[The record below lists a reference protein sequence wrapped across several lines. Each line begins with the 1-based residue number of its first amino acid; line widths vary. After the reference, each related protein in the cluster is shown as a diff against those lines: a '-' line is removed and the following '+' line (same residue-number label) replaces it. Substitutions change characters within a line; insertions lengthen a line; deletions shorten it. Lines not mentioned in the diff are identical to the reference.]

1 MEDWCRNFI
10 SENKLDS
17 VEMLGFVPND
27 EVKKIVGQSKAL
39 ILPTQWYEG
48 FPMSIVEAFSVGTAV
63 VCSDL
68 GNAGSIVDDGIT
80 GYRFKA
86 DSAEN
91 LIQAVNQL
99 SAYSN
104 IHETTFKEYEERF
117 SQTQNYKCLENIYRE
132 IL

>member
-1 MEDWCRNFI
+1 
-10 SENKLDS
+10 
-17 VEMLGFVPND
+17 
-27 EVKKIVGQSKAL
+27 
-39 ILPTQWYEG
+39 
-48 FPMSIVEAFSVGTAV
+48 MSIVEAFSVGTAV